1 MNQAEFYEANQVDGA
16 LTNEQTMQMLG
27 LPEGDTPKGDSSVP
41 DADDGKGAAAE
52 VAKVEEQPTVI
63 LAKDG
68 VHTIP
73 FEKLTEARAGEQHWK
88 SVAEQAQQ
96 ALEALKSAPAATA
109 APAKA
114 EEAQPAAP
122 QGEQDVD
129 FGDYSDEAIR
139 KGVQKLVDIKTDA
152 IRAEMEAKLNKV
164 MAPIQQSEAEQATD
178 KHFSTIAT
186 AHPDFE
192 SVVVSKEMNDWIE
205 KQPSFL
211 RPGFRAVIEQ
221 GTAPQVVE
229 LLDAYKS
236 STGKPAAPTGTGKP
250 ADSVVAAAQAAIA
263 KAQAAPPSSLSEIP
277 SGSMAQHDPAG
288 AVLEMSTASLMNM
301 FDGKSPEQIKTLL
314 NRSI

>member
-16 LTNEQTMQMLG
+16 LTTEQTMRMLD

-41 DADDGKGAAAE
+41 DADDGKGTPAE
-52 VAKVEEQPTVI
+52 VAKVEDKPAVI

-88 SVAEQAQQ
+88 SVAEQAQA
-96 ALEALKSAPAATA
+96 ALEALKNAPAATQ
-109 APAKA
+109 APAKT
-114 EEAQPAAP
+114 EETQAPANQASD
-122 QGEQDVD
+122 EVD

-139 KGVQKLVDIKTDA
+139 KGVQKLVAIQTEA
-152 IRAEMEAKLNKV
+152 IRTELESKLNKV
-164 MAPIQQSEAEQATD
+164 VAPIQKSEAEKATEE
-178 KHFSTIAT
+178 HFKTIET

-211 RPGFRAVIEQ
+211 RPGYRAVIEQ

-236 STGKPAAPTGTGKP
+236 SAGKPAAANRNGN
-250 ADSVVAAAQAAIA
+250 ADSVAAAAQAAIA

-277 SGSMAQHDPAG
+277 SGSMAHHDPAE
-288 AVLEMSTASLMNM
+288 AVMEMSTASLMNM
-301 FDGKSPEQIKTLL
+301 FDGKTPEQIKTLL